1 MIIIKSEEEIAKI
14 RIANQIVAGALD
26 LITTEIRPGIRTI
39 DLDRLVETYIVENNA
54 KPAFKGYRG
63 YKHALCISVNN
74 EVVHGIPGN
83 RRLLHG
89 DIVSCDIG
97 AVFEDYYGD
106 AASTFPVGEV
116 SFTAKRLIE
125 VTKQALYCGI
135 EVALPGNRLYDISH
149 SIQTH
154 VESNGFSIVQMFVG
168 HGVGRSLHEDP
179 QIPNYGTA
187 GHGVR
192 LRPGMVL
199 ALEPMVNEG
208 THGVRILND
217 GWTAVTEDGK
227 LSAHFEHS
235 IVVRDGKPEILSE
248 IKRDAIL

>member
-1 MIIIKSEEEIAKI
+1 MIIIKSEDEISKI
-14 RIANQIVAGALD
+14 RKANQIVAGALS
-26 LITTEIRPGIRTI
+26 LLKNYIAVGVRTI
-39 DLDRLVETYIVENNA
+39 DLDRMVEEYILSKGG

-63 YKHALCISVNN
+63 YKHALCISVNE

-83 RRLLHG
+83 RRLIDG

-97 AVFEDYYGD
+97 AVYDDYFGD
-106 AASTFPVGEV
+106 AACTYPVGKISLQAE
-116 SFTAKRLIE
+116 RLIS
-125 VTKQALYCGI
+125 VTEEALYRGI
-135 EVALPGNRLYDISH
+135 EMATPGNRLYDISH
-149 SIQTH
+149 TIQTY
-154 VESNGFSIVQMFVG
+154 VESNGFSVVQMFVG
-168 HGVGRSLHEDP
+168 HGVGRALHEDP
-179 QIPNYGTA
+179 QIPNYGNA

-208 THGVRILND
+208 RHGVKILND
-217 GWTAVTEDGK
+217 GWTAVTEDGS

-248 IKRDAIL
+248 LRQDVIR